1 MKLTILGAAGVRT
14 PLMIQSILRR
24 QERIGIDELVLMDLD
39 GERLDLIGAITQP
52 LEQSQTMR
60 FRIKR
65 TTDATEALEG
75 ADFVIATFRVGGIES
90 RMIDERV
97 PLNYGVLGQ
106 ETTGPGGFAMGMRT
120 IPVLLNYVERM
131 HRLCPNAWL
140 IDFANP
146 AGMCTEALTRVA
158 GWRRS
163 VGICD
168 GPVEILRL
176 AAAVLKAPMDEIS
189 LGYFGLNHLGWI
201 RSVRY
206 QGREYLGELI
216 ALLRQSGG
224 VGGLNIAADL
234 IAALGMIPNEYLY
247 YYYYRRQS
255 VENILRAER
264 SRGEQIAVLNLEL
277 FERLRQHRA
286 RNDFEG
292 MRRAYFQYLDQR
304 SSSYMQAETG
314 RAPVHGDLERLAAE
328 VAEGEGYA
336 GVALDLIEALVGY
349 KPRQMLLNV
358 PNHGAIH
365 GMDAGDVVEIP
376 AFVHRDAIEPLAVGT
391 VPDHCL
397 GLMKQVKAYERLTVE
412 AAVEGS
418 YQKALTALAIH
429 PLVADY
435 ELAKRILAEYQREHG
450 TWFPALR

>member
-24 QERIGIDELVLMDLD
+24 QERIGIDELALMDID
-39 GERLDLIGAITQP
+39 GERLELIGAITQP
-52 LEQSQTMR
+52 LEQSSQVQ

-65 TTDATEALEG
+65 TTDLVEALKD

-90 RMIDERV
+90 RMVDERV

-120 IPVLLNYVERM
+120 IPVLLRYIEQMRQ
-131 HRLCPNAWL
+131 LCPNAWM

-146 AGMCTEALTRVA
+146 AGMCTEALTRVG
-158 GWRRS
+158 GWQRS

-176 AAAVLKAPMDEIS
+176 AAAVLKAPMDEVS

-206 QGREYLGELI
+206 QGREYLGEMI
-216 ALLRQSGG
+216 ELLRRSGG

-234 IAALGMIPNEYLY
+234 ITALGMIPNEYLY

-277 FERLRQHRA
+277 FEQLHRLKA
-286 RNDFEG
+286 KGDFEG
-292 MRRAYFQYLDQR
+292 MRGAYMRYLDQR
-304 SSSYMQAETG
+304 GSSYMQAETG

-328 VAEGEGYA
+328 AAEGEGYA

-349 KPRQMLLNV
+349 KPRQMLLNI
-358 PNHGAIH
+358 PNCGAIR
-365 GMDAGDVVEIP
+365 GMSEDDVVEIP
-376 AFVHRDAIEPLAVGT
+376 AFVHRGAIEPLAIGD

-418 YQKALTALAIH
+418 YQKALTALTIH

-435 ELAKRILAEYQREHG
+435 ELAKRILTDYQREHG
-450 TWFPALR
+450 AWFPTLC